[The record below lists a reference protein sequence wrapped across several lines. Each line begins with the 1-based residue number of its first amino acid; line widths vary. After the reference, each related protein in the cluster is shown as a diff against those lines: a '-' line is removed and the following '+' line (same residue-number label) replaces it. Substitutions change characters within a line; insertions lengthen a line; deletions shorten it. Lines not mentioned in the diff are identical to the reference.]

1 MRILCH
7 MEKITAIDPIQGAD
21 AIEVATI
28 LGWKVV
34 IAKVDN
40 FKVGDLVVYIEIDS
54 VLPER
59 PEFEKFRTRKFRI
72 RTIKLRGQVS
82 QGLVLPLAVLPVGKY
97 KEGQDV
103 TELIGATHY
112 DPESPL
118 HTDVEKEFTKRPFV
132 NKILKFLFNYW
143 IFRKLLLPLIRKEKG
158 GWPQWFSKTDEPRI
172 QGMPSILE
180 KHKDKVFYVTEKC
193 DGQSSTFFVKNVKK
207 GIFTKLIF
215 GVLSRNNWLKTPHD
229 CNWWNMARK
238 YNLEK
243 VLTDYY
249 NETGR
254 EICIQGECIGPGIQ
268 KNKYELKEL
277 ELRVFNV
284 MDLEENYHF
293 DSKEMVVFCEKTGL
307 TPCPILDMNF
317 KLPETVK
324 EMVDYAEGKSV
335 LNQKT
340 IREGV
345 VIRCIEN
352 GEKLVS
358 FKAINNNFLLKHEE

>member
-7 MEKITAIDPIQGAD
+7 TERILAIDPIEVAD
-21 AIEVATI
+21 AIEVSTI

-34 IAKVDN
+34 IAKADG

-59 PEFEKFRTRKFRI
+59 PEFEKFRNRKFRI

-82 QGLVLPLAVLPVGKY
+82 QGLVLPLTVLPEGKY

-112 DPESPL
+112 DPESPT
-118 HTDVEKEFTKRPFV
+118 HVQQYTPN
-132 NKILKFLFNYW
+132 NKTLTGRVLKFLFNYW
-143 IFRKLLLPLIRKEKG
+143 IFRKILLPFVQKEKG

-172 QGMPSILE
+172 QGQPSILE
-180 KHKDKVFYVTEKC
+180 KYKDKTFYITEKC
-193 DGQSSTFFVKNVKK
+193 DGQSATFFVKNVKR
-207 GIFTKLIF
+207 GMFGKLIF
-215 GVLSRNNWLKTPHD
+215 GVLTRNNWLKTPD
-229 CNWWNMARK
+229 DSNWWNTARK

-249 NETGR
+249 KETGK
-254 EICIQGECIGPGIQ
+254 EICIQGEQIGPGIQ
-268 KNKYELKEL
+268 KNKYELKEV

-284 MDLEENYHF
+284 MDLTNNYHF
-293 DSKEMVVFCEKTGL
+293 DAKEMVEFCEKTGL

-335 LNQKT
+335 LNQKA

-358 FKAINNNFLLKHEE
+358 FKAINNAFLLKHEE